1 MRAGIPGIVF
11 DVIIFWE
18 LHFYSVE
25 QNLKILFWRKINV
38 LWNILLK
45 SLLHGWVQDPRRV
58 CNQFNLNLKCTR
70 DQNGQKMLSIF
81 EISC

>member
-45 SLLHGWVQDPRRV
+45 SLLH
-58 CNQFNLNLKCTR
+58 
-70 DQNGQKMLSIF
+70 
-81 EISC
+81 